1 MSYDEGTPASHVET
15 STVSKVGNAELTMKR
30 FLAAALMCVLPVL
43 LLAHTTQNAQPKQL
57 VFTHVTVIDATGAPA
72 NSDMTVVI
80 TGDRITEIGK
90 TSKVSV
96 PKNAQVVDATGKFL
110 IPGLWDM
117 HVHWYLKDYLPL
129 FIANGVTGARL
140 MWGMPMHQQW
150 RKQIENGTLLGPK
163 LVIASPIVDGP
174 NPVWSGSVS
183 VKNEAEA
190 RQAVTKARQDGADF
204 IKIYSRLTR
213 EAFFAIADETKRQG
227 VPFAGHIPQSI
238 TVAEASDAGQKSIEH
253 LTGILTACSSR
264 EEELRKETE
273 AAISRAQGS
282 FSSAGFRQLTRS
294 MLETYNTE
302 KAASLFARFKR
313 NHTWQC
319 PTLTVLRSIAFLDDP
334 KLRDDPRLKYM
345 PPATRTQWDPTKDFR
360 FKDRTA
366 EDFELARLVF
376 KKQLAVVGP
385 MQRAGVE
392 FLAGTDV
399 LNPYCFPGFSL
410 HDELALMVNAG
421 LTPMEALQAA
431 TLNPARFL
439 GKEKELGT
447 VEKGKLADL
456 VLLDANPLEDITNT
470 QKINAVVV
478 GGKLIPKSELQR
490 MLATVE
496 ATANKK

>member
-1 MSYDEGTPASHVET
+1 
-15 STVSKVGNAELTMKR
+15 MKR
-30 FLAAALMCVLPVL
+30 ILALLLSCVLPVV
-43 LLAHTTQNAQPKQL
+43 LLAHPTQNPQPKQL

-90 TSKVSV
+90 TQRVGV

-117 HVHWYLKDYLPL
+117 HVHWYLKEYLPL

-150 RKQIENGTLLGPK
+150 RKETENGTLLGPR
-163 LVIASPIVDGP
+163 LVIASTIVDGP
-174 NPVWSGSVS
+174 NPVWPGSVS
-183 VKNEAEA
+183 VKNDAEA

-204 IKIYSRLTR
+204 IKVYSRLTR
-213 EAFFAIADETKRQG
+213 EAFFAIADETKKQG
-227 VPFAGHIPQSI
+227 IPFAGHIPQSI
-238 TVAEASDAGQKSIEH
+238 TVVEASDAGQKSIEH
-253 LTGILTACSSR
+253 LTGVLTACSSR
-264 EEELRKETE
+264 EEELRKET
-273 AAISRAQGS
+273 AAAVSRGQ
-282 FSSAGFRQLTRS
+282 SSPNPANSRQLTRS
-294 MLETYNTE
+294 MLETFNAE

-313 NHTWQC
+313 NQTWQC
-319 PTLTVLRSIAFLDDP
+319 PTLTVLRNVAFLDDP
-334 KLRDDPRLKYM
+334 NLRDDPRLKYM
-345 PPATRTQWDPTKDFR
+345 PPSTRTQWDPTKDFR
-360 FKDRTA
+360 FKSRTA

-376 KKQLAVVGP
+376 KKQLEVVGP
-385 MQRAGVE
+385 MRRAGVE
-392 FLAGTDV
+392 FLAGTDA

-410 HDELALMVNAG
+410 HDELVLLVKAG

-439 GKEKELGT
+439 GKERELGT

-478 GGKLIPKSELQR
+478 GGKLLPKSELQR
-490 MLATVE
+490 MLAAIE
-496 ATANKK
+496 SASNRK